1 MKPLEEFIVSVY
13 QVNNSSKNVPVPL
26 INILKS
32 IITGE
37 QKDKVNAIR
46 RYATDG
52 DLPAANALKATLPCF
67 TVAGVFRGGHAARN
81 LETPTE
87 LIILD
92 FDYVADVEALRAICQ
107 ADPHTVAC
115 FRSPKSGLKV
125 IAHVE
130 NSTARHAEAYQLVRL
145 HYEEITGLKTDE
157 SGKDLSRTC
166 LMSYDPNAYIAALYQ
181 SFILLPPAAEEEE
194 MVPGPANPTE
204 PANASETNLPS
215 FAGQEAAFVTY
226 QLTAHPIVEGD
237 RNQGVFRLACFACKS
252 GCSAGE
258 IYRILEKKL
267 CDPTFSAAEL
277 KKAVDNGYQEV
288 SKQKK
293 LSVGAISASDE
304 SLIVSKSHMGARGN
318 AEGEEEAYWQG
329 EEYRKKTPFFPGS
342 VFADMPSFLKDC
354 MLPDVP
360 PRERDVLF
368 LSLLVSFSSLLPRT
382 WGRYRSHRTTPH
394 LFGWV
399 VAPPASGKSIAQL
412 AAKLLD
418 VTDAAIAA
426 TSDREQKEYRKKKVE
441 YTRAASSH
449 NAAVTLPDEPLEP
462 PYKMLRI
469 PANISTSR
477 LIHALHDNAE
487 MGGIIF
493 DTEAQTLANT
503 NKQDFGQVDY
513 ILCQTAEQERV
524 ASGYLK
530 DGLKPL
536 VAFRPSMAMMLTSTT
551 SQVAGLINN
560 QESGLASRELFYTFR
575 AAAKWEDIDDGAEN
589 VDDRFEELS
598 VRAYALWQFCEK
610 HPQEFGFSLKQWGEL
625 NRVFRNL
632 MQEADIEGNE
642 GVQPVL
648 KRYGMRVMRIA
659 CILSRLEQFDGVEP
673 GENGVCTDRCFRMA
687 MDVVMC
693 CYQHSRLLFTA
704 MKPTAYYSLRNPN
717 AMRDFFDRLPSR
729 FVTAQALQVG
739 EEFNISKAAVH
750 RLLIKSNGVIINK
763 IAHGSYEK
771 TVA

>member
-1 MKPLEEFIVSVY
+1 MKPIEEFIVSVY

-252 GCSAGE
+252 GCRAE
-258 IYRILEKKL
+258 AIYKELEAKL
-267 CDPTFSAAEL
+267 CDSTFPVTEL
-277 KKAVDNGYQEV
+277 KKAVDNGYQEI
-288 SKQKK
+288 SKKK
-293 LSVGAISASDE
+293 SPTGEPVRSDGE
-304 SLIVSKSHMGARGN
+304 SFKVANSHMGACPP
-318 AEGEEEAYWQG
+318 AEEEEETYWQG
-329 EEYRKKTPFFPGS
+329 EEYRKKTPYFPDS
-342 VFADMPSFLKDC
+342 IFDNMPPFLKEC
-354 MLPDVP
+354 MVPDIS
-360 PRERDVLF
+360 PRERDVLL
-368 LSLLVSFSSLLPRT
+368 LSLLVCFSALMPRT
-382 WGRYRSHRTTPH
+382 WGRYRGHRTTPH

-418 VTDAAIAA
+418 VTDAAITAR
-426 TSDREQKEYRKKKVE
+426 SDREQMEYRKKKTE
-441 YTRAASSH
+441 YNRLANSRNTS
-449 NAAVTLPDEPLEP
+449 VPLPDEPVAP

-477 LIHALHDNAE
+477 LIHALNDNDE

-493 DTEAQTLANT
+493 DSEAQTLTNT

-513 ILCQTAEQERV
+513 ILCQAAEQERV

-551 SQVAGLINN
+551 SQVTGLIND
-560 QESGLASRELFYTFR
+560 QESGLASREIFYTFR
-575 AAAKWEDIDDGAEN
+575 SQAKWIDIDDGGEN
-589 VDDRFEELS
+589 LDDRFEELS

-610 HPQEFGFSLKQWGEL
+610 HPREFGFSPMQWKEF
-625 NRVFRNL
+625 NRIFRGL
-632 MQEADIEGNE
+632 LQETDLESNE
-642 GVQPVL
+642 GLQPVL

-659 CILSRLEQFDGVEP
+659 CLLSRLEQFDGIDP
-673 GENGVCTDRCFRMA
+673 GENGMCSDACFHMA
-687 MDVVMC
+687 MDVVLC
-693 CYQHSRLLFTA
+693 CYQHSRLLFTS
-704 MKPTAYYSLRNPN
+704 MKPATYQSLRNPN
-717 AMRDFFDRLPSR
+717 AVRDFFDHLPAH
-729 FVTAQALQVG
+729 FVTTQALQVG
-739 EEFNISKAAVH
+739 EELKISRSAVY
-750 RLLIKSNGVIINK
+750 RLLAKSNGLIISK
-763 IAHGSYEK
+763 VGHGIYDK
-771 TVA
+771 LVA